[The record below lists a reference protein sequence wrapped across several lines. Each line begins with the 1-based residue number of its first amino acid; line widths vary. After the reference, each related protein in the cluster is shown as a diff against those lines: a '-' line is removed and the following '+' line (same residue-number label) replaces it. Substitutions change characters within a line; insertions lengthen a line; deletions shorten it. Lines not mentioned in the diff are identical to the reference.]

1 MKKDSTKSKASR
13 LDEPREEYDFRTGI
27 RGKHHKAY
35 RQGHSVV
42 IHKTD
47 GTIATQNYKLEEG
60 AVILDQDVRDYFPT
74 AEAVNTAL
82 RALIALIPEKQPKR
96 ATKSRRKLEPRV
108 SEQIS

>member
-42 IHKTD
+42 IHKM
-47 GTIATQNYKLEEG
+47 TQPNHFFGEGVFEWQFPAKNKAALQTVSGILSYKHAKETTTSTHIG
-60 AVILDQDVRDYFPT
+60 GR
-74 AEAVNTAL
+74 
-82 RALIALIPEKQPKR
+82 
-96 ATKSRRKLEPRV
+96 
-108 SEQIS
+108 